1 MVNIEPRDLGLS
13 DMNSG
18 CSCCSPGNAPG
29 DSKEK
34 SSSPEGAVVSD
45 FLVEG
50 MTCSHCV
57 SSVTEE
63 LAAIEGVSDVNVNLI
78 AGGTSLVRVASSAK
92 LDTEQ
97 VRMAIEEAG
106 YALA

>member
-1 MVNIEPRDLGLS
+1 MVDTESRDLSLS
-13 DMNSG
+13 DANSG
-18 CSCCSPGNAPG
+18 CSCCSQGNASAE
-29 DSKEK
+29 SKAN
-34 SSSPEGAVVSD
+34 STSPEGAVVSD

-63 LAAIEGVSDVNVNLI
+63 LAAIDGVADVNVDLI

-106 YALA
+106 YTLA

>member
-1 MVNIEPRDLGLS
+1 MVNIESRDLGLS
-13 DMNSG
+13 NVNSG
-18 CSCCSPGNAPG
+18 CSCCSPGNASA

-34 SSSPEGAVVSD
+34 TSIPEGAVVSD

-78 AGGTSLVRVASSAK
+78 ASGTSLVRVASSAK

-106 YALA
+106 YSLA